1 MSDSV
6 VAELDEAECLR
17 LVAGQEVGRIAY
29 NGRFGPMVLPVNYR
43 LFEGSI
49 VFRTAEGSAMDEDL
63 TTGIADAEYLIA
75 FEIDEL
81 YPARREGWTV
91 LIHGSAHHVTDE
103 DERTSVARTGVTP
116 WAGGARDLY
125 MRIRPTHIAGR
136 RISGPALSRSAGRAG
151 RSASRRA
158 AWPRN

>member
-136 RISGPALSRSAGRAG
+136 RISRPSS
-151 RSASRRA
+151 
-158 AWPRN
+158 

>member
-1 MSDSV
+1 MSDGARGGV
-6 VAELDEAECLR
+6 IEDLDETECLR

-29 NGRFGPMVLPVNYR
+29 NGRYGPMVLPVNYR

-49 VFRTAEGSAMDEDL
+49 VFRTTQGSTMDEDL

-81 YPARREGWTV
+81 YPARKEGWTV

-103 DERTSVARTGVTP
+103 NERSAVAQIGVTP
-116 WAGGARDLY
+116 WAGGTRELY
-125 MRIRPTHIAGR
+125 MRIRPTHIAGL
-136 RISGPALSRSAGRAG
+136 RISHPG
-151 RSASRRA
+151 
-158 AWPRN
+158 

>member
-1 MSDSV
+1 MSDGARGGAV
-6 VAELDEAECLR
+6 QELDTAECLR
-17 LVAGQEVGRIAY
+17 LVASQEIGRIAY

-43 LFEGSI
+43 LFEDSI
-49 VFRTAEGSAMDEDL
+49 VFRTAEGSTMDEDL

-81 YPARREGWTV
+81 YPERREGWTV

-103 DERTSVARTGVTP
+103 VERSAVARAGVTP
-116 WAGGARDLY
+116 WVGGVRDLY

-136 RISGPALSRSAGRAG
+136 RITHPG
-151 RSASRRA
+151 
-158 AWPRN
+158 

>member
-1 MSDSV
+1 MSDGARGGAV
-6 VAELDEAECLR
+6 QDLDTAECLR
-17 LVAGQEVGRIAY
+17 LVASQEIGRIAY

-43 LFEGSI
+43 LFEDSI
-49 VFRTAEGSAMDEDL
+49 VFRTAEGSTMDEDL

-81 YPARREGWTV
+81 YPERREGWTV

-103 DERTSVARTGVTP
+103 DERSAVAQAGVTP
-116 WAGGARDLY
+116 WAGGVRDLY

-136 RISGPALSRSAGRAG
+136 RITHPG
-151 RSASRRA
+151 
-158 AWPRN
+158 

>member
-1 MSDSV
+1 MSDGV
-6 VAELDEAECLR
+6 VQKLDEAECLR
-17 LVAGQEVGRIAY
+17 LVAGQEIGRIAY

-43 LFEGSI
+43 LFEDSI
-49 VFRTAEGSAMDEDL
+49 VFRTAQGSTMDQDL
-63 TTGIADAEYLIA
+63 TTGISDAEYLIA

-81 YPARREGWTV
+81 YPASQEGWTV

-103 DERTSVARTGVTP
+103 EERASVAQAGVTP

-136 RISGPALSRSAGRAG
+136 RISRPSS
-151 RSASRRA
+151 
-158 AWPRN
+158 

>member
-1 MSDSV
+1 MPDGTRGGV
-6 VAELDEAECLR
+6 IQDLDEAECLG

-49 VFRTAEGSAMDEDL
+49 VFRTAQGSTVDEDL

-81 YPARREGWTV
+81 YPDRKEGWTV

-103 DERTSVARTGVTP
+103 DERSTLAQTGVTP
-116 WAGGARDLY
+116 WTGDARDLY
-125 MRIRPTHIAGR
+125 MRIRPTHIGGR
-136 RISGPALSRSAGRAG
+136 RITHPG
-151 RSASRRA
+151 
-158 AWPRN
+158 